1 MSKTRCFLYHFEKDD
16 TPTNPMCPTNP
27 MWYAGLG
34 VPFKLTSDIQFAK
47 SVTFDTKETEM
58 LIAQLERH
66 YGKSFHQILLK
77 DAMPSSDFRCASCG
91 LGWTFAELNASVD
104 CDSISQTHLGSRLRG
119 KDSSSFAVKITN
131 ARGCQ
136 GCSALLCDSCAP
148 KPRSRNF
155 SKCLMC
161 KPAKRLGGR
170 R

>member
-1 MSKTRCFLYHFEKDD
+1 MSKTRCFLYHFEKEDA
-16 TPTNPMCPTNP
+16 PTNP

-66 YGKSFHQILLK
+66 YGKPFHQILLK

-91 LGWTFAELNASVD
+91 LGWTFTELIASVD

-119 KDSSSFAVKITN
+119 KDSSSFALKITN

-136 GCSALLCDSCAP
+136 GCLALLCDSCAP